1 MKRLIAAGILLI
13 FIIGFCVTGSIAV
26 GKTYSEFKNKTE
38 ECGKIYAA
46 DPEGA
51 AELIKEIK
59 KDWEDRENR
68 LSLFVNHEIADDI
81 SVALSRAASYAES
94 KCDAAFYAE
103 LAAAKTELHQM
114 IEDQKISAH
123 SIF

>member
-1 MKRLIAAGILLI
+1 MKRLIAAGIL
-13 FIIGFCVTGSIAV
+13 FAVIIGFCITGSIVV
-26 GKTYSEFKNKTE
+26 GNTYKEFEKKTE
-38 ECGKIYAA
+38 ECGKLYSTDPDSAA
-46 DPEGA
+46 KRFKD
-51 AELIKEIK
+51 IK
-59 KDWEDRENR
+59 KDWEKRENY

-81 SVALSRAASYAES
+81 SVALSRTASYAES

-103 LAAAKTELHQM
+103 LAAAKMTLHQM

>member
-1 MKRLIAAGILLI
+1 MKRLIAAGIL
-13 FIIGFCVTGSIAV
+13 FVVIIGFCITGSIVV
-26 GKTYSEFKNKTE
+26 GNTYKEFEKKTE
-38 ECGKIYAA
+38 ECGEIYATNP
-46 DPEGA
+46 DIA
-51 AELIKEIK
+51 AERFKEMK
-59 KDWEDRENR
+59 KDWEKKENY

-81 SVALSRAASYAES
+81 SVALSRTASYAES

-103 LAAAKTELHQM
+103 LAAAKTTLHQM